1 LALLNKDIHEAYE
14 LSFSKVYFSVSE
26 AKINELKKK
35 ESQQILVGQERAISA
50 LELGFSIDTEG
61 YNIFIMGAPGTGRK
75 TILSTILKKYK
86 PTKDKLQ
93 DIAYV
98 YNYHHPLEPAVLFF
112 PAGEGKKFKKIL
124 KHAIDTI
131 YRQAQEI
138 VKSEF
143 FLSEQKKIISAVDS
157 EENSLV
163 SDFEIKMLSR
173 GFKLL
178 QVKDDN
184 NQIDLIPIIK
194 GKEVSFFELQGR
206 VSRKKFSE
214 KVFNELREKYYHS
227 LDELT
232 ELFSLLQKKR
242 KDSEDMLK
250 KLHIKILQPII
261 TKELLGVYE
270 LIEKYPIQIE
280 LQKNYNKK
288 IKEFL
293 KKTEKDLID
302 RSEFYMTPFKSI
314 RQKKVFFGRYEIN
327 IISENLDNNSCIVDE
342 HVPSFS
348 NLFGTIET
356 YGDDENSFVNAHL
369 HIRGGAVH
377 HAFGGVLILKLAD
390 LLEEE
395 DSWIYLK
402 RMLQSGKIEI
412 QSYATANHNHSA
424 FKPEPIPA
432 HLKVVIIGGE
442 YTYEILY
449 QEDPDFYKL
458 FKICAEFDSILPYN
472 DENLAAVLSL
482 INTFIKKH
490 ATLPFDN
497 SGYAAL
503 LSYAVQLSG
512 SRHYISA
519 QFTKISDFVIE
530 ANSIAIKDNKNSIDA
545 NIIRK
550 TIEQRYYISSLP
562 EIKFMEM
569 MKFKEVFI
577 DTSGVIIG
585 KINGLAV
592 EERGFHSFGIP
603 VSITAQASPGTTGII
618 NIEREAGLSGEIYN
632 KAHFIISSLLRQR
645 YAMHFPLSISATIC
659 FEQSYNTIDGDS
671 ASCAEF
677 FALLSAIGNIPLRQD
692 IAVTGSLNQLGIVQ
706 PVGGISEK
714 ITGFFDTC
722 SILGLTGTQGVMIP
736 FVNQDNL
743 FLPDRVL
750 KAIEKKLFKIW
761 VIRSIDEGIQLLSG
775 KNIDAVNSI
784 ISAAL
789 ESFAKTVKAFTT

>member
-1 LALLNKDIHEAYE
+1 MSFLSQDMHEAYE
-14 LSFSKVYFSVSE
+14 LSFSEVCFNVSE
-26 AKINELKKK
+26 IKINELRKK
-35 ESQQILVGQERAISA
+35 ECQQTLVGQERAISA
-50 LELGFSIDTEG
+50 LELGFSINTEG

-75 TILSTILKKYK
+75 TILSNILKKYV
-86 PTKDKLQ
+86 PSKDKLK

-98 YNYHHPLEPAVLFF
+98 YNYYHPLEPAVLFF
-112 PAGEGKKFKKIL
+112 PAGEGKKFKKAL

-131 YRQAQEI
+131 YRQAQKI
-138 VKSEF
+138 AKSEF

-163 SDFEIKMLSR
+163 SDFEMKMLSR

-178 QVKDDN
+178 QLKDDN

-194 GKEVSFFELQGR
+194 GKEISFLELQGR

-214 KVFNELREKYYHS
+214 KIFNELREKYYHS

-242 KDSEDMLK
+242 KDSEDILK
-250 KLHIKILQPII
+250 KLHINILKPII

-270 LIEKYPIQIE
+270 LIEKYSIQT
-280 LQKNYNKK
+280 KK
-288 IKEFL
+288 IKDFL

-302 RSEFYMTPFKSI
+302 RSEFYMTSFKSI
-314 RQKKVFFGRYEIN
+314 NQKKVFFGRYEIN
-327 IISENLDNNSCIVDE
+327 IISENLDDNSCIVNE

-348 NLFGTIET
+348 NLFGMIET

-369 HIRGGAVH
+369 HIRSGAVH
-377 HAFGGVLILKLAD
+377 RALGGFLILKLAD

-412 QSYATANHNHSA
+412 QTSATANHNHSS

-432 HLKVVIIGGE
+432 HLKVIIIGGE

-458 FKICAEFDSILPYN
+458 FKICAEFDSVLPYN
-472 DENLAAVLSL
+472 DENLAAVFSL

-490 ATLPFDN
+490 ATLPFDD

-503 LSYAVQLSG
+503 LAYAVQLSG

-530 ANSIAIKDNKNSIDA
+530 ANSIAVKNNKSTINID
-545 NIIRK
+545 IVKK

-569 MKFKEVFI
+569 IKLKEVFI
-577 DTSGVIIG
+577 DTTGTIIG

-603 VSITAQASPGTTGII
+603 VSVTAQASPGTTGII

-632 KAHFIISSLLRQR
+632 KAHLIISSLLRQK
-645 YAMHFPLSISATIC
+645 YTTHFPLSISATIC

-692 IAVTGSLNQLGIVQ
+692 IAVTGSLNQLGVVQ

-722 SILGLTGTQGVMIP
+722 SIFGLTGTQGVIIP

-750 KAIEKKLFKIW
+750 KAVEKKLFKIW
-761 VIRSIDEGIQLLSG
+761 AIRSIDEGIQLLSG
-775 KNIDAVNSI
+775 KDITTINTI
-784 ISAAL
+784 ISTTL
-789 ESFAKTVKAFTT
+789 ENFAKTVKSFTT